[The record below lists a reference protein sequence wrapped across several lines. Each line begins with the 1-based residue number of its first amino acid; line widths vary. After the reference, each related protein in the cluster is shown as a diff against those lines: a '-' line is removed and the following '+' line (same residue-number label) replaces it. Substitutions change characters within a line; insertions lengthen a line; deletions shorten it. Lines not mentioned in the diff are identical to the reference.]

1 MIMDSLYFKE
11 FIDKNEIIVIDKN
24 NLMILNLL
32 NGKIKKN
39 IKINTNFSNLEF
51 ISNEKSLLFKNSG
64 KYNDIYE
71 LNLKKNKKRYL
82 FKYEDRFYD
91 YIYNPQKNIIGFLSK
106 EDELFLV
113 DLKTKKTRRFI
124 SSSFK
129 QKARKNIK
137 FSTNGKKLFILI
149 DAVLMK
155 DKKGFKK
162 YLNGCIKIFN
172 LEKSKFEYD
181 IKI

>member
-71 LNLKKNKKRYL
+71 LNLKKIKK
-82 FKYEDRFYD
+82 D
-91 YIYNPQKNIIGFLSK
+91 I
-106 EDELFLV
+106 
-113 DLKTKKTRRFI
+113 
-124 SSSFK
+124 
-129 QKARKNIK
+129 
-137 FSTNGKKLFILI
+137 
-149 DAVLMK
+149 
-155 DKKGFKK
+155 
-162 YLNGCIKIFN
+162 YLNMRIDFMIIFIILKKI
-172 LEKSKFEYD
+172 
-181 IKI
+181 